1 MSSIA
6 ILGYGKMGKRIEE
19 FALERKH
26 TVVLCTNDTPKDI
39 PSTVEVIINFST
51 PDSAFDLIS
60 MGLSKGI
67 PVVSGT
73 TGWLDRL
80 TEAET
85 LAVAHQTAFF
95 YSSIF
100 SLGLHLFFVLNQKL
114 AELMAKH
121 DQYAVTIE
129 ETHHTQ
135 KLDAP
140 SGTALT
146 LAEAHIASR
155 NFKGYSNEP
164 KSGFLP
170 IYSTR
175 EGEVPG
181 THVVHYTSAIDQIS
195 LTHQAFNRDGFAL
208 GALIAAEWIIAKKG
222 IFNLSDVLNLNA

>member
-1 MSSIA
+1 
-6 ILGYGKMGKRIEE
+6 
-19 FALERKH
+19 
-26 TVVLCTNDTPKDI
+26 
-39 PSTVEVIINFST
+39 
-51 PDSAFDLIS
+51 

-80 TEAET
+80 TEAEA
-85 LAVAHQTAFF
+85 LAEAHQTAFL
-95 YSSIF
+95 YSSNF
-100 SLGLHLFFVLNQKL
+100 SLGVHLFFELNQKL
-114 AELMAKH
+114 AALMAKH
-121 DQYAVTIE
+121 DQYPVSIE

-146 LAEAHIASR
+146 LSEAHLASR
-155 NFKGYSNEP
+155 NFKGYSDKP

-181 THVVHYTSAIDQIS
+181 THVVHYTSAIDQVS
-195 LTHQAFNRDGFAL
+195 LTHQAFTRDGFAL
-208 GALIAAEWIIAKKG
+208 GALIAAEWIIGKKG
-222 IFNLSDVLNLNA
+222 IFSLSDVLNLHA